1 MDNTLKIIDDLGNK
15 FNYLF
20 NVRKNEKFI
29 FSFEKNISSKE
40 MKNYLKSKL
49 GTYEVFMFSK

>member
-1 MDNTLKIIDDLGNK
+1 MDNTLKIIHDLGNK

-29 FSFEKNISSKE
+29 FSFEKNISSKK
-40 MKNYLKSKL
+40 MKNFLKSKL